1 MDEDVANLRFK
12 HYQARL
18 IDLINEL
25 LQERR
30 KIVEVQKKLDNRN
43 MTLRSNSPVFQ
54 GSNAIMFNQNS

>member
-1 MDEDVANLRFK
+1 MANLRFK